1 MHDLTVTQHQ
11 AVHLKP
17 GSLLCF
23 IRLEKEK
30 KKKIICLHST
40 LRSVPFLTVP
50 SLITSL
56 SNSFLFLDGSPL
68 TAASWKIKC
77 STKAQTAHE
86 KPTFAQLINSKA
98 SN

>member
-30 KKKIICLHST
+30 KKKKS
-40 LRSVPFLTVP
+40 SVSIPLSAP
-50 SLITSL
+50 SPSSRFPLLSL
-56 SNSFLFLDGSPL
+56 PYPTASFFWMDPL
-68 TAASWKIKC
+68 WRLPAGK
-77 STKAQTAHE
+77 
-86 KPTFAQLINSKA
+86 
-98 SN
+98 